1 MTDVGLTTHMTELSS
16 ALQRRATFV
25 QRPDY
30 KAQISY
36 VADLLD
42 RSARTGQ
49 SPAPPYQ
56 AAIPLGG
63 KLDLVV

>member
-1 MTDVGLTTHMTELSS
+1 MNDIGLSANFQELSS

-42 RSARTGQ
+42 RSAQQLQ
-49 SPAPPYQ
+49 SPSQPYQ
-56 AAIPLGG
+56 PANALG
-63 KLDLVV
+63 KKINVVV